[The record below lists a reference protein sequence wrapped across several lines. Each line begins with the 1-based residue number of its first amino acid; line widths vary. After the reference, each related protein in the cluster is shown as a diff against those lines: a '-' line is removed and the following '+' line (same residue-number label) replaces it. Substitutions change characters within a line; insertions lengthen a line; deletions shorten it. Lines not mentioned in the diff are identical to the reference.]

1 LRIGDCGLRI
11 GKTGDQ
17 ARSGAGT
24 QHNYSAIRNPQSAI
38 IAGLFLVCAPILA
51 RAQSLPPLPDTT
63 GFGVH
68 VLALGRAP
76 DDAVWVGTYGQGI
89 FVLRR
94 GAGGW
99 EQVKHSD
106 DSTARTISFDF
117 VHAFGFGPNG
127 EIWYGT
133 VGNGWGLS
141 TDGGKTWTNWE
152 LKQLGPEWQYVAPNG
167 IVTRGDTVY
176 VGTADGIKLSWDRGT
191 TWAEITDSAG
201 ALTAPHPWGRLR
213 SQYVLALGRGS
224 DGSLWAGHL
233 RGLARSTDGGRTWTE
248 YPAPTRCPP
257 PDAECVNRVRALA
270 ADTGSLVWV
279 GTERGLYR
287 LDPTHGAWLD
297 QRGNP
302 TCPVGPVVK
311 GCRVDLP
318 PVQALVRAGAGHAFA
333 GTREGVYAED
343 GDALNVCD
351 MTRSVSALLLLA
363 PGVYAAGRPTGLGT
377 CRIDQRLTLVGV
389 TYQERPDTDSRGTRH
404 TWFGRPI
411 ALTDQP
417 YIDQTYR
424 YGSTMGGNFQQHQ
437 GVEFNNPDGT
447 PVHAIGDGVVVFA
460 GPAER
465 GANTVAIRH
474 DRRLKGLIIFSTY
487 YHNAQLLVSVGQR
500 VKAGDVI
507 ALVGNTGRATNDHLH
522 LEIHVAPVDSVPWIV
537 DPNERFP
544 KYTVNPELWIRPL
557 PGTGIVAGRVWD
569 AQGQP
574 AQQVRVY
581 GLVKAEPQETPYSY
595 AETYGEHNHPD
606 PDYREHFAVSDV
618 EPGEYTLAVAV
629 GGRRMTRRVRVE
641 ANRVT
646 WVEFGSGAH

>member
-1 LRIGDCGLRI
+1 
-11 GKTGDQ
+11 
-17 ARSGAGT
+17 
-24 QHNYSAIRNPQSAI
+24 
-38 IAGLFLVCAPILA
+38 
-51 RAQSLPPLPDTT
+51 
-63 GFGVH
+63 
-68 VLALGRAP
+68 
-76 DDAVWVGTYGQGI
+76 
-89 FVLRR
+89 
-94 GAGGW
+94 
-99 EQVKHSD
+99 
-106 DSTARTISFDF
+106 
-117 VHAFGFGPNG
+117 
-127 EIWYGT
+127 
-133 VGNGWGLS
+133 
-141 TDGGKTWTNWE
+141 
-152 LKQLGPEWQYVAPNG
+152 
-167 IVTRGDTVY
+167 
-176 VGTADGIKLSWDRGT
+176 
-191 TWAEITDSAG
+191 
-201 ALTAPHPWGRLR
+201 
-213 SQYVLALGRGS
+213 
-224 DGSLWAGHL
+224 
-233 RGLARSTDGGRTWTE
+233 
-248 YPAPTRCPP
+248 
-257 PDAECVNRVRALA
+257 VRALA
-270 ADTGSLVWV
+270 PDTGTVVWV

-287 LDPTHGAWLD
+287 LDPARGAWLD
-297 QRGNP
+297 KQGNP
-302 TCPVGPVVK
+302 SCPVGPVVK

-318 PVQALVRAGAGHAFA
+318 PVQALVRVGAGQAFA
-333 GTREGVYAED
+333 ATRDGVYEEG

-447 PVHAIGDGVVVFA
+447 PVHAVGDGVVVFA
-460 GPAER
+460 GPAEQ

-474 DRRLKGLIIFSTY
+474 DRKLKGLFIFSTY

-522 LEIHVAPVDSVPWIV
+522 LEIHAAPVDSVPLIV
-537 DPNERFP
+537 DPNERYP

-569 AQGQP
+569 AQGRP
-574 AQQVRVY
+574 ARQVRVY

-595 AETYGEHNHPD
+595 AETYGDHNHPD

-618 EPGEYTLAVAV
+618 EPGEYTIAVAV
-629 GGRRMTRRVRVE
+629 DGRRMTRRVRVE
-641 ANRVT
+641 ADRVT

>member
-1 LRIGDCGLRI
+1 MRNAECGVRNGRAGFDARADYRRSLYDSAFRIPHSAFFAALI
-11 GKTGDQ
+11 LLIAPTP
-17 ARSGAGT
+17 SGAQT
-24 QHNYSAIRNPQSAI
+24 
-38 IAGLFLVCAPILA
+38 
-51 RAQSLPPLPDTT
+51 LPPLPDTT

-68 VLALGRAP
+68 VLALARAP
-76 DDAVWVGTYGQGI
+76 DNALWVGTYGQGI
-89 FVLRR
+89 FVLRQ
-94 GAGGW
+94 GAGSW
-99 EQVKHSD
+99 EQIKHSSD
-106 DSTARTISFDF
+106 TTGRTISFDF

-152 LKQLGPEWQYVAPNG
+152 FKQLGPEWQYVAPNA

-176 VGTADGIKLSWDRGT
+176 VGTADGIRLSWDRGT
-191 TWAEITDSAG
+191 TWAEITDSG
-201 ALTAPHPWGRLR
+201 GDVTASHPWGRLR
-213 SQYVLALGRGS
+213 SPYVLALARGA
-224 DGSLWAGHL
+224 DGSVWAGHL

-248 YPAPTRCPP
+248 YATPVQCPP
-257 PDAECVNRVRALA
+257 PGARCVNRVRALA
-270 ADTGSLVWV
+270 PDTGSLVWV

-287 LDPTHGAWLD
+287 LDPTRSAWLD
-297 QRGNP
+297 KRGNP
-302 TCPVGPVVK
+302 SCPIAPVVR

-318 PVQALVRAGAGHAFA
+318 PVEALVRGGPGQAFA
-333 GTREGVYAED
+333 GTRDGVYAED

-363 PGVYAAGRPTGLGT
+363 PGVYAAGRPTGVGT
-377 CRIDQRLTLVGV
+377 CRVDQRLTLVGV
-389 TYQERPDTDSRGTRH
+389 TYQERPDTDSHGTRH
-404 TWFGRPI
+404 TWFARPI

-424 YGSTMGGNFQQHQ
+424 YGSTMGGSFQEHQ
-437 GVEFNNPDGT
+437 GVEFNNPKGT
-447 PVHAIGDGVVVFA
+447 PVRAIGDGVVVFA

-474 DRRLKGLIIFSTY
+474 DRKLKGLFIFSTY
-487 YHNAQLLVSVGQR
+487 YHNARLLVSVGQR

-522 LEIHVAPVDSVPWIV
+522 LEIHAAPVDSVPLIV
-537 DPNERFP
+537 DPNERYP

-569 AQGQP
+569 APGRP
-574 AQQVRVY
+574 APQVRVY

-595 AETYGEHNHPD
+595 AETYGEHTHPD

-618 EPGEYTLAVAV
+618 EPGEYTLAVVV

-641 ANRVT
+641 ADRVT
-646 WVEFGSGAH
+646 WVEFGSSAH